1 MKTIDKEV
9 LEEKEFMKMVEHEM
23 QTGEH
28 IKSPDSAYR
37 GIGNSHFHSVEE
49 LEAELDA
56 AGFIDNEVHGIDG
69 GAWFAPDVDELMDDE
84 VSRKA
89 LMDTVR
95 MLDGVKS
102 LEGLST
108 HYLAISR
115 KKQGEYVS
123 SLI

>member
-1 MKTIDKEV
+1 MQSKQLMKQEGKSRDENHDKEV

-56 AGFIDNEVHGIDG
+56 AGFIDNEVHDSSFAHFDRHTCFIKRDG
-69 GAWFAPDVDELMDDE
+69 W
-84 VSRKA
+84 
-89 LMDTVR
+89 
-95 MLDGVKS
+95 
-102 LEGLST
+102 ST
-108 HYLAISR
+108 WSC
-115 KKQGEYVS
+115 S
-123 SLI
+123 SSCT

>member
-1 MKTIDKEV
+1 
-9 LEEKEFMKMVEHEM
+9 
-23 QTGEH
+23 
-28 IKSPDSAYR
+28 
-37 GIGNSHFHSVEE
+37 
-49 LEAELDA
+49 
-56 AGFIDNEVHGIDG
+56 
-69 GAWFAPDVDELMDDE
+69 MDDE
-84 VSRKA
+84 VQRKA

-123 SLI
+123 SQIGRAHV